1 MVSQS
6 SGLWKKLG
14 VGQAD
19 EKVLTERCVGS
30 FSGDGNECDSDRKY
44 LNISESIELYI
55 LSGWVV

>member
-44 LNISESIELYI
+44 L
-55 LSGWVV
+55 